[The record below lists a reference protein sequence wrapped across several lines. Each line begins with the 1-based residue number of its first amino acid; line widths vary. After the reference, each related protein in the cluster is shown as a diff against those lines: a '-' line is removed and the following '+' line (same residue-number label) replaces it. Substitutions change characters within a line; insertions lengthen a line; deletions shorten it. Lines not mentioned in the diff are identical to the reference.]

1 MKKISIVLSLLGFF
15 ALLFE
20 TINSFSK
27 TELLFV
33 INYNNSSFIKD
44 TLILKKRTI
53 VDGHLSGLYNI
64 EGSLKKTKIEKKMVG
79 NINALDRD
87 GSGNFLVWYYKK
99 NETDFVFFRKK
110 NESSPPRII
119 ISLWFNLLLMILFL
133 PSLIYYLYITKTY
146 KN

>member
-15 ALLFE
+15 TLLFE
-20 TINSFSK
+20 TINGFSK

-33 INYNNSSFIKD
+33 INYNNSSFVRD
-44 TLILKKRTI
+44 TLILKKRTV

-64 EGSLKKTKIEKKMVG
+64 EGYLKKTKIEKRMVG
-79 NINALDRD
+79 NINVLDRD

-110 NESSPPRII
+110 NERSPSRIR
-119 ISLWFNLLLMILFL
+119 ISLWFNLLLIILFL
-133 PSLIYYLYITKTY
+133 PSLIYYIYLKKSH